1 LDRVARHQV
10 LKIESI
16 LPRNKMG
23 LSSTTLGNPAQAAPS
38 SGTVAAPTSH
48 PEAKAPISIWKAV
61 APVAIAVVLALIP
74 VPSGL
79 LPYAWYFFSIFVGV
93 IVGLVLEPL
102 PGAAIALLGI
112 TAVTALG
119 RFVLFSPQQ
128 LLEAGFRPANAALT
142 WALSGYSN
150 PTVWLIFGAFILA
163 FAYEKTGLG
172 HRLALVIIRRMGKST
187 LLLGY
192 GITLADTILAPFIP
206 SPAARSGGIIYPI
219 ANDLALDYGSKP
231 NDASSRRVGS
241 YLMWVAIMTTCVT
254 SSLFLTAASYNLLAA
269 GFVEKLA
276 HVELRW
282 TDWFITAAPAILPLL
297 VLVPLLT
304 YWLYPPE
311 VKKNAEVPKWA
322 AAQLEKIGPLSR
334 REVILAGI
342 VVLSLVLWVAG
353 GAYVSAA
360 TVAGIA
366 VSLLLITRV
375 LTWND
380 IAGHK
385 RAWTT
390 FAWLGALIALCDGL
404 NRVGFVK
411 WFADAIA
418 SHMHGLSPHFA
429 MVILL
434 ALFFVAH
441 YLFASVDAYTTALLP
456 VILLTGASIPGIPVK
471 EFALLLCLELGIMG
485 VITPFADAA
494 SPIYANSGYLPPK
507 DYWRLGTIF
516 GAFFLILFLGIGVP
530 WASLLWGK

>member
-1 LDRVARHQV
+1 
-10 LKIESI
+10 
-16 LPRNKMG
+16 MG
-23 LSSTTLGNPAQAAPS
+23 LSSETIGSAAQSAPS
-38 SGTVAAPTSH
+38 NATVATPSR
-48 PEAKAPISIWKAV
+48 PKAKNAITLWKAV
-61 APVAIAVVLALIP
+61 APVAIALVLALLP

-79 LPYAWYFFSIFVGV
+79 APHAWYFFSIFVGV
-93 IVGLVLEPL
+93 IVGLILEPL
-102 PGAAIALLGI
+102 PGAAIAVIGI
-112 TAVTALG
+112 TVVTVLAP
-119 RFVLFSPQQ
+119 FALFSPQQ
-128 LLEAGFRPANAALT
+128 LSEPGFRSASAALS
-142 WALSGYSN
+142 WGLSGYSN
-150 PTVWLIFGAFILA
+150 STVWLIFGAFILA
-163 FAYEKTGLG
+163 LAYSNTGLG
-172 HRLALVIIRRMGKST
+172 HRIALVIIKRMGKST

-192 GITLADTILAPFIP
+192 GIALADTILAPFIP
-206 SPAARSGGIIYPI
+206 SPTARSGGIIYPI

-231 NDASSRRVGS
+231 NDPTSRRVGS

-254 SSLFLTAASYNLLAA
+254 SSLFLTAASFNLLAA

-282 TDWFITAAPAILPLL
+282 TDWLITAAPVILPLL
-297 VLVPLLT
+297 VLVPVLT

-311 VKKNAEVPKWA
+311 VKKNAEVSKWA
-322 AAQLEKIGPLSR
+322 ATQLQKIGSLSR
-334 REVILAGI
+334 NEMILAAV

-353 GAYVSAA
+353 GAYVGAA

-366 VSLLLITRV
+366 VSLLLSTGV

-411 WFADAIA
+411 WFADGIA
-418 SHMHGLSPHFA
+418 AHMHGLSPRLA
-429 MVILL
+429 MFILL

-441 YLFASVDAYTTALLP
+441 YVFASVDAYTTALLP
-456 VILLTGASIPGIPVK
+456 VILLTGAAIPGIPVK
-471 EFALLLCLELGIMG
+471 EFALLLCMELGIMG

-494 SPIYANSGYLPPK
+494 SPIYANSGYLPAK

-516 GAFFLILFLGIGVP
+516 GAVFLILFLGIGVP

>member
-1 LDRVARHQV
+1 MGVSNTTIGNVTQV
-10 LKIESI
+10 
-16 LPRNKMG
+16 P
-23 LSSTTLGNPAQAAPS
+23 PS
-38 SGTVAAPTSH
+38 SGTVVTPSVR
-48 PEAKAPISIWKAV
+48 PEARSKTPLWKAL
-61 APVAIAVVLALIP
+61 APVAIAVVLALLP

-79 LPYAWYFFSIFVGV
+79 APHAWYFFSIFVGV

-102 PGAAIALLGI
+102 PGAAIAVIGI
-112 TAVTALG
+112 TAVSVLG
-119 RFVLFSPQQ
+119 RFALFSPQQ
-128 LLEAGFRPANAALT
+128 LSESGFRPANAALA
-142 WALSGYSN
+142 WALSGYNNS
-150 PTVWLIFGAFILA
+150 TVWLIFGAFILA
-163 FAYEKTGLG
+163 LAYSNSGLG
-172 HRLALVIIRRMGKST
+172 HRIALIVIKHMGKST

-192 GITLADTILAPFIP
+192 GIALADTILAPFIP
-206 SPAARSGGIIYPI
+206 SPTARSGGIIYPI

-254 SSLFLTAASYNLLAA
+254 SSLFLTAASFNLLAA

-282 TDWFITAAPAILPLL
+282 TDWFITAAPVVLPLL
-297 VLVPLLT
+297 ILTPLLS
-304 YWLYPPE
+304 YWLYPPDVKRNSE
-311 VKKNAEVPKWA
+311 VSKWA
-322 AAQLEKIGPLSR
+322 ATQLEKLGPLTR
-334 REVILAGI
+334 NEMILAGV

-353 GAYVSAA
+353 GAYVGAA

-366 VSLLLITRV
+366 VSLMLITRV

-411 WFADAIA
+411 WFADGIA
-418 SHMHGLSPHFA
+418 RHMHGFSPHLA
-429 MVILL
+429 MLILL

-441 YLFASVDAYTTALLP
+441 YVFASVDAYTTALLP
-456 VILLTGASIPGIPVK
+456 VILLTGAAIPGIPVK
-471 EFALLLCLELGIMG
+471 EFALLLCMELGIMG

-494 SPIYANSGYLPPK
+494 SPIYANSGYLPAK

-516 GAFFLILFLGIGVP
+516 GAIFLLLFLGIGVP

>member
-1 LDRVARHQV
+1 
-10 LKIESI
+10 
-16 LPRNKMG
+16 MG
-23 LSSTTLGNPAQAAPS
+23 VSSTTLGNVTEAAPPN
-38 SGTVAAPTSH
+38 GTVLAPSGR
-48 PEAKAPISIWKAV
+48 PEAKAGTPVWKALV
-61 APVAIAVVLALIP
+61 PVAIAIVLTLLP

-79 LPYAWYFFSIFVGV
+79 APHAWYFFSIFVGV
-93 IVGLVLEPL
+93 IVGLILEPL
-102 PGAAIALLGI
+102 PGAAVAIIGI
-112 TAVTALG
+112 TAAAVLA
-119 RFVLFSPQQ
+119 RFTLFSPQQ
-128 LLEAGFRPANAALT
+128 LAQPGFHPATAALT

-150 PTVWLIFGAFILA
+150 STVWLIFGAFILA
-163 FAYEKTGLG
+163 LGYQKTGLG
-172 HRLALVIIRRMGKST
+172 HRIALLIIKRMGKST

-192 GITLADTILAPFIP
+192 GIALADTILAPFIP
-206 SPAARSGGIIYPI
+206 SPTARSGGIIYPI

-231 NDASSRRVGS
+231 NDESSRRVGS

-254 SSLFLTAASYNLLAA
+254 SSLFLTAASFNLLASA
-269 GFVEKLA
+269 FVEKLA

-282 TDWFITAAPAILPLL
+282 TDWFITAAPVMLPLL
-297 VLVPLLT
+297 VLVPVLT

-311 VKKNAEVPKWA
+311 VKRNNEVSKWA
-322 AAQLEKIGPLSR
+322 ATQLEKAGPLTG
-334 REVILAGI
+334 REMILAVI

-353 GAYVSAA
+353 GAYVGAA
-360 TVAGIA
+360 TVAFIA
-366 VSLLLITRV
+366 VSLMLITRV

-380 IAGHK
+380 IAEHK

-411 WFADAIA
+411 WFADIIA
-418 SHMHGLSPHFA
+418 THMHGFSPHLA
-429 MVILL
+429 MIILL

-456 VILLTGASIPGIPVK
+456 VILLTGAAIPGLPVK
-471 EFALLLCLELGIMG
+471 EFALLLCMELGIMG

-494 SPIYANSGYLPPK
+494 SPVYANSGYLPAK

-516 GAFFLILFLGIGVP
+516 GAIFLGLFLSIGVP